1 MANSLEADAPG
12 IVQGFPA
19 GNDSSM
25 NQRAGVRFTVQEEL
39 FTFSS
44 LMLITCCFLP
54 WCVVGTELTF
64 WGMLSSSFPSVTS
77 IACIFL
83 FILWCM
89 TPLTVF
95 LPRFRPWFGIVT
107 AISVNAIVTFL
118 AILPGPVA
126 YGAGL
131 ARLFALGL
139 LVLSANPAILKVGD
153 LAMRRMNSQ
162 KADIFTHLVALIPG
176 IHFSAQDF
184 YAKVENEVRA
194 RQWPGV
200 EFVRV
205 LHTEAGVF
213 SYKREYLRVLRQRQ
227 VFDLCAASF
236 GKDYFFTLR
245 EAEL

>member
-12 IVQGFPA
+12 IVEGFPA
-19 GNDSSM
+19 EHDSAK
-25 NQRAGVRFTVQEEL
+25 NQRAGVRFTLQEEL

-54 WCVVGTELTF
+54 WRVVSTEMTF

-89 TPLTVF
+89 TPFTVF
-95 LPRFRPWFGIVT
+95 LPRVRPWFGIMT
-107 AISVNAIVTFL
+107 AISVTAVINTL
-118 AILPGPVA
+118 AILPGEVA

-139 LVLSANPAILKVGD
+139 LVLSANPTIATAGD

-162 KADIFTHLVALIPG
+162 KADIFTHWVALVPG
-176 IHFSAQDF
+176 VHFSAQDF
-184 YAKVENEVRA
+184 YAKVEDEVRA

-200 EFVRV
+200 EF
-205 LHTEAGVF
+205 
-213 SYKREYLRVLRQRQ
+213 LRVRQPSILSRLEQ
-227 VFDLCAASF
+227 SP
-236 GKDYFFTLR
+236 GSGG
-245 EAEL
+245 E